1 MYQIRTYCKPK
12 SFLVLSLLI
21 LCRPLF
27 AQELYKLLADG
38 RTGWAS
44 FENPSGAKGRA
55 ALENKGAKGHAF
67 NVLKAGESKTLLD
80 VKGAGIIKR
89 IWMTMTDA
97 NPVMLRSL
105 RIDMYWDGSE
115 KPAVSVPLGDFFG
128 VGLGRMAAF
137 QSALFADP
145 EGRSFNSYVPMP
157 FKRHARIVVTN
168 ESDKEVMLLFYDID
182 FLRLNKLPG
191 DALYFHAYW
200 SRNNHI
206 KLGQDFEVLPKV
218 EGKGRFLGCNL
229 GIIADTAAYG
239 NSWWGEGEIRM
250 YLDGDN
256 GHPSIAGTG
265 TEDYIGT
272 GWGMGVFSQLYQG
285 CTVADTKK
293 HQWAFYRYHIPDP
306 VYFRKDCK
314 IAIEQIGGA
323 GTDYVR
329 QLVKAG
335 APLIPVTVDISSK
348 RLTTRLVKLLEM
360 NPPVNIMDVKN
371 FPDGFTAFY
380 RLDNYSATAYF
391 YLDKPGSNLPA
402 LAPLKERTEGL
413 KE

>member
-1 MYQIRTYCKPK
+1 MKPL
-12 SFLVLSLLI
+12 FIFYLCLL
-21 LCRPLF
+21 CAPLF
-27 AQELYKLLADG
+27 AQQLYTVPAG
-38 RTGWAS
+38 AQTGWAS
-44 FENPSGAKGRA
+44 FENLKGTKGHA
-55 ALENKGAKGHAF
+55 GMENKGAKGHAF
-67 NVLKAGESKTLLD
+67 NVLKAGESRVLLD
-80 VKGAGIIKR
+80 LQGVGIVER

-105 RIDMYWDGSE
+105 RLDMYWDGSK

-145 EGRSFNSYVPMP
+145 EGRSFNSYIPMP
-157 FKRHARIVVTN
+157 FRKGARIVVTN

-182 FLRLNKLPG
+182 FLRLKALPA
-191 DALYFHAYW
+191 DALYFHACW
-200 SRNNHI
+200 NRNNHT
-206 KLGQDFEVLPKV
+206 KLGEDFTILPKV

-239 NSWWGEGEIRM
+239 NSWWGEGEVRM
-250 YLDGDN
+250 YLDGDKD
-256 GHPSIAGTG
+256 HPSIAGTG
-265 TEDYIGT
+265 SEDYIGT

-285 CTVADTKK
+285 CTVADAKK

-306 VYFRKDCK
+306 VYFQKDCK
-314 IAIEQIGGA
+314 IVIEQIGGA

-329 QLVKAG
+329 KLVKAG
-335 APLIPVTVDISSK
+335 APLIPVTVDISPK
-348 RLTTRLVKLLEM
+348 KQAVRLVKLLEKDK
-360 NPPVNIMDVKN
+360 PADITDKD

-391 YLDKPGSNLPA
+391 YLDKPADELPP
-402 LAPLKERTEGL
+402 LAPLNERIEGL
-413 KE
+413 SVK